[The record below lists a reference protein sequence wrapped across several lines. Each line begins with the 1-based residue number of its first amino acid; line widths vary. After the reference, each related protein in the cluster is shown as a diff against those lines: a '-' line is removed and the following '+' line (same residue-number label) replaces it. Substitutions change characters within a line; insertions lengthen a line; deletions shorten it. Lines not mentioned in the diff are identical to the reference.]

1 MKITLETVRGQMGG
15 DVKKDGGM
23 FLSAVMSRVDS
34 RVSGTDGCILFTVVK
49 PHSKEAAPRRFDF
62 K

>member
-34 RVSGTDGCILFTVVK
+34 R
-49 PHSKEAAPRRFDF
+49 EAAPRRFDF